1 VVKNPPEATPAP
13 TAEQQDF
20 TSVQTN
26 TDVQTSTETASP
38 TPADTL
44 PAPQFRRSDAQA
56 AFETYLERY
65 RQLMMPLPVPTTAV
79 IDRSQI
85 QASLQ
90 AIGQAAIAVKQ
101 AEANLTGILKPNELR
116 QFRAYQNQLA
126 QP

>member
-1 VVKNPPEATPAP
+1 VKQAEATPAP
-13 TAEQQDF
+13 TAQQQDF
-20 TSVQTN
+20 SGVQTN
-26 TDVQTSTETASP
+26 TDVQTSTETAA
-38 TPADTL
+38 PAPSDTL
-44 PAPQFRRSDAQA
+44 PPPPQFRRPEAQA

-101 AEANLTGILKPNELR
+101 AESNLTAILKPNELR

-126 QP
+126 NP